1 MSIIEPEPE
10 SAPVETAADVCAH
23 FGDCGG
29 CQSQNVPYEQQVLA
43 KSEALSALFRAHW
56 ETPIAVTASPGIWHY
71 RNKVDPNF
79 GRMHYPEPPPK
90 GFERE
95 LVLGF
100 KRHGKWFWTLDMTEC
115 RIAPKGTDTLIAAV
129 RDWAKERKLT
139 AFSSKSKDGFLRAL
153 LVREG
158 KRTGERMVVLVTHK
172 GELDKQSFV
181 DVVQSVFRCES
192 IQWAVYRG
200 DAEITAADQL
210 ELLHGKPSIEEVL
223 HIPDSRFERK
233 LKFRLSPFS
242 FFQTNSL
249 ATELLYGQIRAWV
262 RETRPSV
269 LYDLYGGSGGIAFSC
284 ADCVDRVV
292 SVESV
297 ESASVDGV
305 FNRETNSIDD
315 VIFLTQKVEDYL
327 RETLSRQG
335 QLQTNNVVVLD
346 PPRAGLHPKALKKLL
361 LLEPKE
367 IIYVS
372 CKPTVLAEEL
382 PALLTKYEIKDMRA
396 FDLFPHTEHVELLA
410 RLTLK
415 A

>member
-1 MSIIEPEPE
+1 MSTIEPEPE
-10 SAPVETAADVCAH
+10 NLSAEPAPDVCPH

-29 CQSQNVPYEQQVLA
+29 CQSQNVPYEKQVQA

-56 ETPIAVTASPGIWHY
+56 ETPIPVAESPTIWHY

-100 KRHGKWFWTLDMTEC
+100 KRHGKWFWTLDLAEC
-115 RIAPKGTDTLIAAV
+115 RIAPEGMDSLVAAV
-129 RDWAKERKLT
+129 RAWARERKLT

-172 GELDKQSFV
+172 GDLDKQSFV
-181 DVVQSVFRCES
+181 DTVQAVFPCQS

-233 LKFRLSPFS
+233 LKFKLSPFS

-262 RETRPSV
+262 RESRPSV

-305 FNRETNSIDD
+305 FNRETNNIDD

-327 RETLSRQG
+327 RETLSKQG
-335 QLQTNNVVVLD
+335 KLQSNNLVVLD
-346 PPRAGLHPKALKKLL
+346 PPRAGLHPKALKRLMM
-361 LLEPKE
+361 LEPKE

-372 CKPTVLAEEL
+372 CKPTVFAEEL
-382 PALLTKYEIKDMRA
+382 PAFLTKYDIRDMRA
-396 FDLFPHTEHVELLA
+396 FDLFPHTEHVELLT
-410 RLTLK
+410 RLMLK
-415 A
+415 G